1 MHIDVIATEELGDRD
16 YVVHDGRVALV
27 VDPQRDRDRV
37 EEVLAAE
44 GVSSVLVVETHIHN
58 DDVTGGLELAKAHG
72 CRDVVSADDDVAF
85 ERHAVRDG
93 DELAV
98 GSMTVSART
107 PSRR

>member
-1 MHIDVIATEELGDRD
+1 MHIDVIATEELGDS

-27 VDPQRDRDRV
+27 VDPRRDLDRV
-37 EEVLAAE
+37 EEVLAAY
-44 GVSSVLVVETHIHN
+44 
-58 DDVTGGLELAKAHG
+58 
-72 CRDVVSADDDVAF
+72 VVSADDDVAF